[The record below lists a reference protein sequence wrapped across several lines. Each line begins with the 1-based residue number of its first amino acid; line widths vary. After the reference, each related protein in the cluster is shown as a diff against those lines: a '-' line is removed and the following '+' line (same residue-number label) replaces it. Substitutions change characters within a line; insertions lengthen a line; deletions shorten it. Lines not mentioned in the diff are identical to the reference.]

1 MSLFKN
7 RLWKLMENSGVF
19 TAKGLAKKLYKEK
32 LVIVKH
38 RDTTEYPYERSK
50 ADAAI
55 GSIEKKIQTHLN
67 SDDTSKL
74 QGEYAKAYST
84 FFHCSTRYH
93 YYWKWIKKCS

>member
-1 MSLFKN
+1 MAFKSENHEDMSLFKN

-55 GSIEKKIQTHLN
+55 G
-67 SDDTSKL
+67 
-74 QGEYAKAYST
+74 
-84 FFHCSTRYH
+84 
-93 YYWKWIKKCS
+93 